1 MEFLNQLP
9 VSAHF
14 LEIKESGVKT
24 GSFAIKA
31 PTGSGKSL
39 GIPLTLPQE
48 RLSSGKNIG
57 RST

>member
-1 MEFLNQLP
+1 MEFLNKLP

-14 LEIKESGVKT
+14 QEIKEKWSQT

-39 GIPLTLPQE
+39 GIPFTSP
-48 RLSSGKNIG
+48 
-57 RST
+57 